1 LQAFRLREPVVLGE
15 AIQEA
20 RELQGGWTA
29 CFANLRSVPLVLLRK
44 PRIRGRRPLTVG
56 FAKQQKDKNREVLN
70 MQRTLLFGDPAA
82 MGTDEEVTRELCE
95 LDAAEAAREQ
105 EEAEVAAAEAEAEAM
120 ARRKLKNN
128 IFA

>member
-1 LQAFRLREPVVLGE
+1 
-15 AIQEA
+15 
-20 RELQGGWTA
+20 
-29 CFANLRSVPLVLLRK
+29 
-44 PRIRGRRPLTVG
+44 
-56 FAKQQKDKNREVLN
+56 

-95 LDAAEAAREQ
+95 LDAAEAALEQ
-105 EEAEVAAAEAEAEAM
+105 EEAEVAAAEAEARSM